1 MSSGLQGAFERNDG
15 PVTFY
20 LPEADLDALRALD
33 PDRHWREFLRG
44 ERVWILQTYLRLKH
58 AGLPVLLSEH
68 LPRAGVVVISGQRR
82 KTLHLSRAQ
91 RRRLLI
97 VATVQDLSFPAIADV
112 QIVQD
117 PRQAGP
123 VHAMHVP
130 HWPQPGLI
138 PRDPSRGSRI
148 ERIEF
153 KGTTENLHPGFRTE
167 RWRRQVSALGLTWNE
182 DARPSEEVARDP
194 SSVQWN
200 DYRAVDLCLAVRPE
214 GVVSRKGKPAS
225 KLVVSWF
232 AGCPALLGPEPAF
245 RELRRSELD
254 YAEVAMPDEALR
266 VIVALREDSSRY
278 LAMIENGRARAA
290 PYSIESLTRTWA
302 ELLFDKVPVLQRDA
316 AFQRWRRTPLAVRRW
331 SGLTSRRRLR

>member
-1 MSSGLQGAFERNDG
+1 
-15 PVTFY
+15 
-20 LPEADLDALRALD
+20 
-33 PDRHWREFLRG
+33 
-44 ERVWILQTYLRLKH
+44 
-58 AGLPVLLSEH
+58 
-68 LPRAGVVVISGQRR
+68 
-82 KTLHLSRAQ
+82 
-91 RRRLLI
+91 
-97 VATVQDLSFPAIADV
+97 
-112 QIVQD
+112 
-117 PRQAGP
+117 
-123 VHAMHVP
+123 
-130 HWPQPGLI
+130 
-138 PRDPSRGSRI
+138 
-148 ERIEF
+148 
-153 KGTTENLHPGFRTE
+153 
-167 RWRRQVSALGLTWNE
+167 LTWNE